1 MRHRRYRVVTTAIGL
16 TSNED
21 TLIDDPK
28 YFRDVTWE
36 CLLNDYY
43 EFLPVADDTPLDG
56 ELLIYDC
63 ERPALEIT
71 LQDSLAIIAGPIRV
85 LERQAKDRR
94 FALLGT
100 QGYLYRFVLY
110 ILERSKGIYSFH
122 SNALYD
128 EASNTLVISMGGAG
142 AGKTPVL
149 LSGIERGWKV
159 FSTELTH
166 ATIEGGQCVFY
177 KGGIYDNVRVGNL
190 TEDFPAV
197 QAQLG
202 VPLPQV
208 SDVWATKVCMDLS
221 AAEAKPDRLVNP
233 NVRILF
239 PRIEAGWD
247 QPILSPVTTRA
258 SLQKALYDN
267 ASEKV
272 GTSFLL
278 YESVPVSGFDSPEL
292 ARKRFEAMG
301 RLLDTM
307 QLERAEAL
315 LSSARGCRE
324 LF

>member
-21 TLIDDPK
+21 TLVDDPK

-43 EFLPVADDTPLDG
+43 EFLPLPDDTPLDG

-63 ERPALEIT
+63 DRPALEVV
-71 LQDSLAIIAGPIRV
+71 LQDDLAVIAGPIRA
-85 LERQAKDRR
+85 LERQATDRR

-100 QGYLYRFVLY
+100 QGYLYRFILY
-110 ILERSKGIYSFH
+110 VLERRKSIYSFH

-128 EASNTLVISMGGAG
+128 EASNTLVVSMGGAG

-166 ATIEGGQCVFY
+166 VAIEGGQCVFY
-177 KGGIYDNVRVGNL
+177 KGGMYDNVRVGNL
-190 TEDFPAV
+190 SEDFPAV

-202 VPLPQV
+202 VPLPRA
-208 SDVWATKVCMDLS
+208 SDIWATKFCVDLS
-221 AAEAKPDRLVNP
+221 AAEAKPDRLVSP
-233 NVRILF
+233 NVRIVF

-247 QPILSPVTTRA
+247 RPILSPITTRV

-278 YESVPVSGFDSPEL
+278 YESVPVSGFDSPGL

-307 QLERAEAL
+307 RLERAETL
-315 LSSARGCRE
+315 LSSPRGCRE